1 MPYSAPV
8 EGAFAGLDI
17 PPPARL
23 AVGRGNAF
31 ALAGHCHHRW
41 ARIRRLEIAVGGL
54 RTQVD
59 RYGMPRN
66 DVYEEAHAAGTA
78 PAMAFHSG
86 FVATPVVPA
95 VAEPQNLAVE
105 AGVTPPPGRGG
116 GIPLAAPQAPP
127 GGPRP
132 PRTPPGAVPAATG
145 PPGGGLLAAS

>member
-95 VAEPQNLAVE
+95 VAQPPKP
-105 AGVTPPPGRGG
+105 AGEGGGGPPPGKGG
-116 GIPLAAPQAPP
+116 GNPPPDPPNPP
-127 GGPRP
+127 GG
-132 PRTPPGAVPAATG
+132 A
-145 PPGGGLLAAS
+145 